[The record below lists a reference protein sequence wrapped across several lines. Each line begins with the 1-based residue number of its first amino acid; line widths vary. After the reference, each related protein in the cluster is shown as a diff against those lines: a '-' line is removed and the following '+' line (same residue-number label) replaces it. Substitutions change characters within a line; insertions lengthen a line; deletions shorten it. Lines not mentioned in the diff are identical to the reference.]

1 MANSFQKAKK
11 SSVYLKLAIT
21 GPSGSGKTT
30 AALKM
35 ARGLVGKKG
44 KIALIDTEG
53 HFREMKLKSLFL
65 NLKLHQIIKIQI
77 R

>member
-30 AALKM
+30 AALKK
-35 ARGLVGKKG
+35 AK
-44 KIALIDTEG
+44 
-53 HFREMKLKSLFL
+53 
-65 NLKLHQIIKIQI
+65 
-77 R
+77 

>member
-35 ARGLVGKKG
+35 ARGLAGESG
-44 KIALIDTEG
+44 RIAVSRD
-53 HFREMKLKSLFL
+53 
-65 NLKLHQIIKIQI
+65 
-77 R
+77 

>member
-11 SSVYLKLAIT
+11 SSVYLKLAIA

-44 KIALIDTEG
+44 KIALLTVCKNETWCFTRCLQG
-53 HFREMKLKSLFL
+53 AWV
-65 NLKLHQIIKIQI
+65 Q
-77 R
+77 